1 MNANKLNTCRPDN
14 VGGFDDFGESDEF
27 GEISSNCQM
36 NANKLNTW
44 RPDNVGGFDDFGES
58 DEFGEI
64 SSNCQMNANK
74 LNTWRT
80 AMLVDLTMQKNDT
93 SIPHTSNIGGQ
104 YYSHTPNSTTNSMHV
119 CLVLQT

>member
-14 VGGFDDFGESDEF
+14 VGGFDDFGESDKF

-44 RPDNVGGFDDFGES
+44 R
-58 DEFGEI
+58 
-64 SSNCQMNANK
+64 A
-74 LNTWRT
+74 

-93 SIPHTSNIGGQ
+93 SIPRTSNIGGQ
-104 YYSHTPNSTTNSMHV
+104 YYSYTPNPTKKPMHV
-119 CLVLQT
+119 YLVLQT